1 MRSSERERA
10 ARHLEDG
17 DEDGEE
23 ANVERDE
30 LEAGLGL
37 PGGEAGEEEEEEE
50 ESDTGRYM
58 DMDMEMQGDCMHAPG
73 EEEDEV
79 GEALR
84 EELHAGEDAE
94 EAVGVG
100 RLGEAERGQQQLD
113 GEDENALDGS
123 TGGASLDE
131 RLAPCTRRGIV
142 RAGENR

>member
-1 MRSSERERA
+1 
-10 ARHLEDG
+10 
-17 DEDGEE
+17 
-23 ANVERDE
+23 
-30 LEAGLGL
+30 
-37 PGGEAGEEEEEEE
+37 
-50 ESDTGRYM
+50 
-58 DMDMEMQGDCMHAPG
+58 MQGDCMHAPG

-131 RLAPCTRRGIV
+131 RLAPSLDVNVERCTLIPTRWLP
-142 RAGENR
+142 AGAITLLASES